1 METRMHFDH
10 GALPGSLELA
20 YLGDTVYDLF
30 VRRHLVEQGGKVRA
44 LHGKAVR
51 LVCAHAQSEA
61 LRRVEDSLTE
71 AESDVVRR
79 ARNHKITSKPKNA
92 DPVTYKMATA
102 FEALLGYLYL
112 DGQEDRLQA
121 VMERAARVIE
131 EA

>member
-30 VRRHLVEQGGKVRA
+30 VRRHLVERGGKVRS

-61 LRRVEDSLTE
+61 FIRIESLLDDEEE
-71 AESDVVRR
+71 AVARR
-79 ARNHKITSKPKNA
+79 ARNAHQSPPRSA
-92 DPVTYKMATA
+92 DPAEYHRATA
-102 FEALLGYLYL
+102 FEAVLGYLYCMGRL
-112 DGQEDRLQA
+112 D
-121 VMERAARVIE
+121 RARE
-131 EA
+131 LL

>member
-1 METRMHFDH
+1 MDYKTYNSIALAFLGDAVYERFIRERILRHGSVGADRMHRE
-10 GALPGSLELA
+10 AVRYVKAAAQEQSL
-20 YLGDTVYDLF
+20 
-30 VRRHLVEQGGKVRA
+30 RA
-44 LHGKAVR
+44 LAD
-51 LVCAHAQSEA
+51 E
-61 LRRVEDSLTE
+61 LTE
-71 AESDVVRR
+71 TEADVVRR